1 VPVLDDWDLPRLTI
15 NVAFQSRRYLA
26 AKVRLFIDFLVAHFE
41 RMDYERK
48 WTS

>member
-1 VPVLDDWDLPRLTI
+1 MPVLDDWDLPRLTVNI
-15 NVAFQSRRYLA
+15 AFQNRAHLPAR
-26 AKVRLFIDFLVAHFE
+26 VRLFIEFLVDHFH